1 MSAKKIKSVE
11 VTYFGWKI
19 APAVGFFAPFPF
31 LRHLRPG
38 YGLDVPPDLSIIQLD
53 GADPGRV
60 QRATHV
66 ADLVDSALEGQ
77 DPAADECCKQVIG
90 RHPLAFELHDDLVYV
105 VDLLYLV
112 RRVIPPVELCGWG
125 TDDERWQVD

>member
-31 LRHLRPG
+31 LRHLCPG
-38 YGLDVPPDLSIIQLD
+38 YGLDAPPDLGIIQLD

-77 DPAADECCKQVIG
+77 DSAADERCEQVIG
-90 RHPLAFELHDDLVYV
+90 RHPFILELLNDLMDV
-105 VDLLYLV
+105 VDFRHIV
-112 RRVIPPVELCGWG
+112 FRVEVPVELCGWG
-125 TDDERWQVD
+125 TNGE

>member
-11 VTYFGWKI
+11 VTYFRWKI

-38 YGLDVPPDLSIIQLD
+38 DGLDAPPNLGIIQLD
-53 GADPGRV
+53 GADSGRV
-60 QRATHV
+60 HRATHV

-77 DPAADECCKQVIG
+77 DSAADERRKQVIG
-90 RHPLAFELHDDLVYV
+90 RHPFTLELLNDLMDV
-105 VDLLYLV
+105 VDFRHIV
-112 RRVIPPVELCGWG
+112 FRVVVPVELCGWG
-125 TDDERWQVD
+125 TDGE